1 MKQRMLTFLFK
12 IILLTAVCGIASAEE
27 IQSFDA
33 RYEVQQDGHI
43 NVTEKIIYDFGDLQ
57 KHGIFRAIPLDSPQ
71 GPHLHIH
78 MLDVQDENAQAYPYQ
93 SDVEQNILMLKIGDA
108 QNYLSGTHNFI
119 IHYQLDNAIRTHEN
133 QNEFY
138 WNVTGNKWQVPIL
151 ETSGTVVLPE
161 NITNPQTIC
170 FTGDVGS
177 AEKNCRVAQ
186 KNNTLQFASTQ
197 ALSPGAGLTLAVA
210 FPVGYL
216 HIAKPSLFLSVS
228 DFVAEYF
235 PLGVFGFFFLLMLW
249 VGFKKNRGA
258 SADIDSS
265 LKNKPIV
272 VQYNPPDNLPA
283 IDVGA
288 ILARGVDAHDIAS
301 IMIDL
306 AVNGYLKIQY
316 VVKPHLVFSDD
327 KDLNLVKLKSGDDL
341 THPAYQI
348 VFDAFF
354 ADANEVLLKD
364 WVRHHPGLRQTL
376 LPRVT
381 ELTETQLAEEG
392 YFSEDNAL
400 DGKQWLKR
408 CVAGIVIIVAMIF
421 LFSNPVVSLLGAMGI
436 AVLVIGLIYSQRMKT
451 ILTVKGIET
460 QAKILGFQEFLRL
473 TETDRLRLLDA
484 PKRQPET
491 FSQFLPYAMVLGVEK
506 EWAKQFEGI
515 CTAYPSWFEGPSGMA
530 FNTMLLMNNLDF
542 MNSSLASSFEN
553 TQGSASGFSG
563 GFSGGGSGG
572 GGGGSW

>member
-1 MKQRMLTFLFK
+1 
-12 IILLTAVCGIASAEE
+12 
-27 IQSFDA
+27 
-33 RYEVQQDGHI
+33 
-43 NVTEKIIYDFGDLQ
+43 
-57 KHGIFRAIPLDSPQ
+57 
-71 GPHLHIH
+71 
-78 MLDVQDENAQAYPYQ
+78 
-93 SDVEQNILMLKIGDA
+93 
-108 QNYLSGTHNFI
+108 
-119 IHYQLDNAIRTHEN
+119 
-133 QNEFY
+133 
-138 WNVTGNKWQVPIL
+138 
-151 ETSGTVVLPE
+151 
-161 NITNPQTIC
+161 
-170 FTGDVGS
+170 
-177 AEKNCRVAQ
+177 
-186 KNNTLQFASTQ
+186 
-197 ALSPGAGLTLAVA
+197 
-210 FPVGYL
+210 
-216 HIAKPSLFLSVS
+216 
-228 DFVAEYF
+228 
-235 PLGVFGFFFLLMLW
+235 MLW

-421 LFSNPVVSLLGAMGI
+421 LFSNQKIKPLLPKM
-436 AVLVIGLIYSQRMKT
+436 L
-451 ILTVKGIET
+451 
-460 QAKILGFQEFLRL
+460 KIQL
-473 TETDRLRLLDA
+473 
-484 PKRQPET
+484 
-491 FSQFLPYAMVLGVEK
+491 
-506 EWAKQFEGI
+506 
-515 CTAYPSWFEGPSGMA
+515 
-530 FNTMLLMNNLDF
+530 
-542 MNSSLASSFEN
+542 
-553 TQGSASGFSG
+553 
-563 GFSGGGSGG
+563 
-572 GGGGSW
+572 